1 MTLPASLPWLLAG
14 LLTLG
19 VLLAWTRLIARRR
32 GASAGVRGSRMR
44 FLLLCGLQPVC
55 ALLLYFT
62 LLPPRQ
68 ASTPGTL
75 VVMTANAG
83 QVALPAALL
92 GQPRVALPEAATSDG
107 SERVP
112 DLGTALRRH
121 PEVRTLHVVGDGLE
135 ARDRDALGGRRIVF
149 SPTALPRGVVEL
161 APVGVVAPG
170 DTFVVSGR
178 VNGVAKAT
186 VALFDPAGQ
195 RIDAG
200 PVDALGRFRLTGVA
214 RLPGPALFRV
224 EARAAGGGVADTVS
238 LPVWTQP
245 TQPPRVWML
254 AGAPNAEGK
263 YLRRWATD
271 VGIPLH
277 MQISLG
283 GGIRLGDAPL
293 PMSAETLRRFD
304 LLVLDA
310 RTAAGLGEAQRVAL
324 GAAVRDGLGVLV
336 LADGPLPPPLQRL
349 LGVPAV
355 GNDET
360 GLRLSRPA
368 PDDDAWRARRGAGT
382 ADLPVDADAV
392 PAGLPLLTRRTVR
405 MPAGDGV
412 ALLRDVAGT
421 PVAWWHAMGRGR
433 VGLWTPRDT
442 YTLVLAGHADV
453 HATLWSQAFATLARA
468 GAPTLAATA
477 DGARVDERAALCGI
491 ADDARVVAPDGTI
504 TQILR
509 DPVTGSARCAGFWPR
524 SAGWHQLRM
533 GDAVAPFFVRA
544 GDDAPSLHRAE
555 LQAQTRARAGA
566 GATSTPAA
574 SPSAAEGAR
583 GPAWPWFLAWLS
595 ASALLWWLERGRAPA
610 G

>member
-1 MTLPASLPWLLAG
+1 MTLPALLPWLLAG
-14 LLTLG
+14 LLALG
-19 VLLAWTRLIARRR
+19 VLLAWARLIARRR
-32 GASAGVRGSRMR
+32 GASTDVRGSRSR
-44 FLLLCGLQPVC
+44 FLLLCALQPVC

-62 LLPPRQ
+62 LLPPRH

-83 QVALPAALL
+83 QAALPAALQ
-92 GQPRVALPEAATSDG
+92 GQPRVALPEATATDG

-121 PEVRTLHVVGDGLE
+121 PDVGTLHVVGDGLE
-135 ARDRDALGGRRIVF
+135 ARDRDALGDRRIVF

-170 DTFVVSGR
+170 DTFIASGR
-178 VNGVAKAT
+178 VNDVPKAT
-186 VALFDPAGQ
+186 VVLFDPAGQ

-200 PVDALGRFRLTGVA
+200 SVDAQGRFRLTGVA

-224 EARAAGGGVADTVS
+224 EVREAGGSVADAAS

-245 TQPPRVWML
+245 STPPRMWVL
-254 AGAPNAEGK
+254 AGAPHAEGK

-271 VGIPLH
+271 AGIPLH
-277 MQISLG
+277 LQVSLG
-283 GGIRLGDAPL
+283 GGMQLGDAPL
-293 PMSAETLRRFD
+293 PMNAETLRRFD

-310 RTAAGLGEAQRVAL
+310 RSAAGLGEAQRAAL

-336 LADGPLPPPLQRL
+336 RADGPISPPMQRL

-355 GNDET
+355 GNDESEF
-360 GLRLSRPA
+360 RLPRPA

-392 PAGLPLLTRRTVR
+392 PGGLPVLTRRSVR
-405 MPAGDGV
+405 MPAGDDV
-412 ALLRDVAGT
+412 ALLRDAAGT
-421 PVAWWHAMGRGR
+421 PAAWWHAMGRGR
-433 VGLWTPRDT
+433 VGVWTPADT

-468 GAPTLAATA
+468 GAQAMATTP
-477 DGARVDERAALCGI
+477 DGAPVGERVALCGI
-491 ADDARVVAPDGTI
+491 ADDARIVAPDGI
-504 TQILR
+504 TTQVVR
-509 DPVTGSARCAGFWPR
+509 DPASGSARCAGFWPR
-524 SAGWHQLRM
+524 SAGWHQLKV
-533 GDAVAPFFVRA
+533 GDAATPFFVRA
-544 GDDAPSLHRAE
+544 EDDAPSLHRAE
-555 LQAQTRARAGA
+555 LQAQTRSRTGA
-566 GATSTPAA
+566 ASAVVA
-574 SPSAAEGAR
+574 SPSAVEGVR

-595 ASALLWWLERGRAPA
+595 ASALLWWLERRRAPA